1 MKGRLS
7 ATGAL
12 KGGLEALK
20 GDEKAPI
27 TLIGNGDEEL
37 MGDGEARKRH

>member
-1 MKGRLS
+1 MKGDVDALKGDEEALS

-20 GDEKAPI
+20 GNEKA
-27 TLIGNGDEEL
+27 TE
-37 MGDGEARKRH
+37 MRR